1 MYDPFRA
8 KAKSVG
14 YTAIALIFGVGI
26 ASGFGWT
33 EASLAMPV
41 LNQTPQVAASAVAPA
56 TDLSDAFVNVAEVVT
71 PAVVRIEA
79 QIPARQQPAMQMPE
93 GLPPGFEDIFGN
105 PQQNQGPRTA
115 GGSGFVV
122 SSDGYILTNNHV
134 VEDASSLRVY
144 FPNKEY
150 VEAEFIGGDP
160 LTDVAVIRIPTE
172 SVQGTLSFA
181 DSDNVRV
188 GEWVLAIGNPG
199 FGGGDALDYSV
210 TSGIISARG
219 RNLRLLQQELGG
231 QLNAEGNPLAS
242 FTIEDFLQTDAVI
255 NPGNS
260 GGPMVDMSGRVIGI
274 NSAIAS
280 LTGYYQGYGFA
291 IPINLARRVMEDLVE
306 FGEVRRPQIG
316 VQIVEIAPEDAEAYG
331 LPAVEGALVQDVTA
345 GGPADGAGIRQED
358 VIVAIDGESI
368 GYVSQ
373 LQGKV
378 AMYRPGDR
386 VTVTVYRDG
395 QPRDIT
401 VRLGEA
407 PINTQVAA
415 APVAEPD
422 MVERLGI
429 GVQELTAELA
439 RQLQFSEAGGVII
452 SEVQRGSPAFR
463 RGVVRG
469 AKLLEINQTQIREV
483 ADVGRV
489 LDSVEPGS
497 IVRFLL
503 GDQSGGSRVVNV
515 RMPS

>member
-1 MYDPFRA
+1 MVA
-8 KAKSVG
+8 
-14 YTAIALIFGVGI
+14 YTATAFIFGVGI

-41 LNQTPQVAASAVAPA
+41 LDESPQVAASAVAPA

-79 QIPARQQPAMQMPE
+79 DIAPSRQSSRPQMQV
-93 GLPPGFEDIFGN
+93 PPGFEDLFG
-105 PQQNQGPRTA
+105 PQQQGPRTA

-122 SSDGYILTNNHV
+122 SNDGYILTNNHV
-134 VEDASSLRVY
+134 VQNASTLRVY

-150 VEAEFIGGDP
+150 IEAELVGGDP
-160 LTDVAVIRIPTE
+160 LTDVAVIKIPE
-172 SVQGTLSFA
+172 SSVQGTLSFA
-181 DSDNVRV
+181 DSDDVRV
-188 GEWVLAIGNPG
+188 GEWILAIGNPG
-199 FGGGDALDYSV
+199 IGGGDALDYSV
-210 TSGIISARG
+210 TAGIISARG
-219 RNLRLLQQELGG
+219 RTLELLRRELGG
-231 QLNAEGNPLAS
+231 QTTADGNPLGS

-291 IPINLARRVMEDLVE
+291 IPINLARRVMEDLIE

-316 VQIVEIAPEDAEAYG
+316 VQITEVSPEAAEAYG
-331 LPAVEGALVQDVTA
+331 LPAVQGALVQSVTE
-345 GGPADGAGIRQED
+345 GGPAEGAGLRQED
-358 VIVAIDGESI
+358 VIVAIDGDAI

-378 AMYRPGDR
+378 AMYHPGDR
-386 VTVTVYRDG
+386 ITVTIYRDG
-395 QPRDIT
+395 RPQDVT

-407 PINTQVAA
+407 PINTQVAS
-415 APVAEPD
+415 APEPEPD

-429 GVQELTAELA
+429 GVQELTADVA
-439 RQLQFSEAGGVII
+439 RSLGFNQSSGVLIT
-452 SEVQRGSPAFR
+452 EVQRGSPAAR
-463 RGVVRG
+463 SNIV
-469 AKLLEINQTQIREV
+469 AEELILEMNQTTIREV

-497 IVRFLL
+497 VVRFLL
-503 GDQSGGSRVVNV
+503 ADRNGGSRVAHV
-515 RMPS
+515 RMPN

>member
-1 MYDPFRA
+1 MYDPLRA
-8 KAKSVG
+8 KTRTVVF
-14 YTAIALIFGVGI
+14 TAIAFLFGVGI
-26 ASGFGWT
+26 ASGLGWT
-33 EASLAMPV
+33 ESSMAMPV
-41 LNQTPQVAASAVAPA
+41 IDEAPQIAASSVAPA

-79 QIPARQQPAMQMPE
+79 EIPVSAAGAQMQ
-93 GLPPGFEDIFGN
+93 LPPGFEDFFG
-105 PQQNQGPRTA
+105 PPRQQPQGPRTA

-122 SSDGYILTNNHV
+122 SDEGYILTNNHV
-134 VEDASSLRVY
+134 VQNAISLRVY

-150 VEAEFIGGDP
+150 VEAELVGGDP
-160 LTDVAVIRIPTE
+160 LTDVAVIRIPE
-172 SVQGTLSFA
+172 ASVPGTLSFG
-181 DSDNVRV
+181 DSDDVRV

-199 FGGGDALDYSV
+199 IGGGEALDYSV
-210 TSGIISARG
+210 TAGIISARG
-219 RNLRLLQQELGG
+219 RSLELLRRELGG
-231 QLNAEGNPLAS
+231 QTTADGALLGNY
-242 FTIEDFLQTDAVI
+242 TIEDFLQTDAVI

-260 GGPMVDMSGRVIGI
+260 GGPMVDMSGRVVGI

-280 LTGYYQGYGFA
+280 LTGYYQGYCFA
-291 IPINLARRVMEDLVE
+291 IPINLARRVMEDLIE

-316 VQIVEIAPEDAEAYG
+316 VSIDEVSPEDAEIYG
-331 LPAVEGALVQDVTA
+331 LPAVQGAKVQDVTE
-345 GGPADGAGIRQED
+345 GGPADQAGLRQED

-386 VTVTVYRDG
+386 VTVTYYRD
-395 QPRDIT
+395 RERREVT

-407 PINTQVAA
+407 PINTQTAA
-415 APVAEPD
+415 APTPEPD

-429 GVQELTAELA
+429 GVRAMDAALA
-439 RQLQFSEAGGVII
+439 QRFGYEAPGGVVI
-452 SEVQRGSPAFR
+452 SEIQRGSPAFR
-463 RGVVRG
+463 RGLG
-469 AKLLEINQTQIREV
+469 EGEIILEINDTAIDDV

-489 LDSVEPGS
+489 LDAVEPGA

-503 GDQSGGSRVVNV
+503 GNQTGGSRVVNV

>member
-1 MYDPFRA
+1 MFDPLRT
-8 KAKSVG
+8 KAKTVG
-14 YTAIALIFGVGI
+14 YTAIAFIFGIGI
-26 ASGFGWT
+26 ASGLGWT
-33 EASLAMPV
+33 ESSLAMPV
-41 LNQTPQVAASAVAPA
+41 LDQTPQVAASAVAPA
-56 TDLSDAFVNVAEVVT
+56 TDLSDAFVNVADVVT

-79 QIPARQQPAMQMPE
+79 EIPTPQAVQEMPQ
-93 GLPPGFEDIFGN
+93 GFPPGFEDIFGN
-105 PQQNQGPRTA
+105 PQQPRGPRTA

-122 SSDGYILTNNHV
+122 SDDGYILTNNHV
-134 VEDASSLRVY
+134 VQDASTLRVY

-150 VEAEFIGGDP
+150 VEAEFVGGDP
-160 LTDVAVIRIPTE
+160 LTDVAVIRIPTG

-181 DSDNVRV
+181 DSDEVRV
-188 GEWVLAIGNPG
+188 GEWILAIGNPG
-199 FGGGDALDYSV
+199 IGGGNALDYSV
-210 TSGIISARG
+210 TAGIISAQG
-219 RNLRLLQQELGG
+219 RNLSLLRQELGDRRTADG
-231 QLNAEGNPLAS
+231 DPLGN

-291 IPINLARRVMEDLVE
+291 IPINLARRVMEDLIE
-306 FGEVRRPQIG
+306 FGQVRRPQIG
-316 VQIVEIAPEDAEAYG
+316 VQIDEVSPEDAEAYG
-331 LPAVEGALVQDVTA
+331 LPGVQGALVQEVSE
-345 GGPADGAGIRQED
+345 GGPAESAGLQQED
-358 VIVAIDGESI
+358 VIVAIDGETI

-386 VTVTVYRDG
+386 VTVTIYRDG
-395 QPRDIT
+395 REQDIT

-439 RQLQFSEAGGVII
+439 RELQFAEAGGVVI

-463 RGVVRG
+463 RGIGIG
-469 AKLLEINQTQIREV
+469 ARLLEINDVPIREV

-489 LDSVEPGS
+489 LDSVEPGAV
-497 IVRFLL
+497 VRFLL
-503 GDQSGGSRVVNV
+503 GRADGGSRVVNV